1 MQEQTIPKNP
11 TGSDKNKPL
20 MPKKISAADSNPIPI
35 DKIPKILIFCCI
47 TYIILQNYHFF
58 GSDGRSIYQ

>member
-1 MQEQTIPKNP
+1 MHEQTIPKNP

-47 TYIILQNYHFF
+47 TIFYTTKLSFYW
-58 GSDGRSIYQ
+58 